1 MTCRQ
6 CQRLLSPYLDNA
18 LAATERSVVLTHL
31 TQCPACTERLHQLE
45 ANRQLLRTLPEAEVT
60 KAMELQLQSSI
71 QTLGSR
77 VWSSPSTIRNPPSAI
92 HSWWRGWGMISAGT
106 LATCAASFLLYFST
120 LQAPPPVSA
129 EEVVASM
136 DELLSVLDSDDEM
149 RVIGEETE
157 EEVEPDWQEDLNQW
171 PVGDN
176 TE

>member
-1 MTCRQ
+1 
-6 CQRLLSPYLDNA
+6 
-18 LAATERSVVLTHL
+18 
-31 TQCPACTERLHQLE
+31 
-45 ANRQLLRTLPEAEVT
+45 
-60 KAMELQLQSSI
+60 
-71 QTLGSR
+71 
-77 VWSSPSTIRNPPSAI
+77 
-92 HSWWRGWGMISAGT
+92 MISAGT